1 MEMLES
7 KLSEVLAAM
16 RWVFQNAG
24 LSAMLMRCHR
34 QSVAPKQAVPRDAI
48 PPLITSPPLEIGTQI
63 SRRCVT
69 LLAFAQYCAD
79 LPSALPPWD
88 DILAAAEL
96 YLLYCDCQPLPL
108 FDRDSFIRTLES
120 RHPEVLL
127 SMLALTS
134 RFSEH
139 AQTRATEVVTGHVEA
154 ARTLV
159 MQRLS
164 DGPVELSTLQSLC
177 LLSLID
183 FTSNLS

>member
-1 MEMLES
+1 
-7 KLSEVLAAM
+7 M
-16 RWVFQNAG
+16 RSFQNAG
-24 LSAMLMRCHR
+24 LSALLMRFQR
-34 QSVAPKQAVPRDAI
+34 RSIPPKQAVPRDPI
-48 PPLITSPPLEIGTQI
+48 PPLIASSPSEMGTQI

-79 LPSALPPWD
+79 FPSALPPWE

-108 FDRDSFIRTLES
+108 FDRDSFISTLES
-120 RHPEVLL
+120 RDTEVLL

-134 RFSEH
+134 RFSED
-139 AQTRATEVVTGHVEA
+139 AQTQATEVVTGHVEA

-164 DGPVELSTLQSLC
+164 DGPIELSTLQSLC

-183 FTSNLS
+183 FTSNLSHCTASHMLIPR